1 LSYKLKYIFY
11 LFVIGNFLLNSCSS
25 EKSVI
30 SKEINAIKMN
40 HWKSNFHQNNNE
52 ILLSSTKKINV
63 KNSDFNL
70 GSLKITN
77 EKDSVKIITKTNRQ
91 YIGTITR
98 EVYDGYYIK
107 IKNSQEIFISN
118 NEIKEIIFFKEEKL
132 PDPKKESTNSD
143 IYPIESN
150 EDFYSEEEDISDV
163 NENNDLNRKLE
174 PLSLL
179 SFIFGILG
187 FTPIPLIGGLGWIAA
202 VILSKAGRKKIDQN
216 PEKYKGK
223 GFANA
228 GKILGW
234 IGITLMLVALVLIII
249 LIAAF
254 L

>member
-1 LSYKLKYIFY
+1 
-11 LFVIGNFLLNSCSS
+11 
-25 EKSVI
+25 
-30 SKEINAIKMN
+30 MN
-40 HWKSNFHQNNNE
+40 HWKSNFQQNNDE
-52 ILLSSTKKINV
+52 ILLSSIKRINV

-91 YIGTITR
+91 YIGTISR

-107 IKNSQEIFISN
+107 VKNSQEIFISN
-118 NEIKEIIFFKEEKL
+118 NEIKEITFLKGDKL
-132 PDPKKESTNSD
+132 SDSKKESTSSG

-150 EDFYSEEEDISDV
+150 EDFYSRELNISNV
-163 NENNDLNRKLE
+163 NDNNVLNRKLE

>member
-1 LSYKLKYIFY
+1 M
-11 LFVIGNFLLNSCSS
+11 
-25 EKSVI
+25 I
-30 SKEINAIKMN
+30 SKEINTLKMN

-52 ILLSSTKKINV
+52 ILLSSTKRINV

-91 YIGTITR
+91 YIGTISR

-107 IKNSQEIFISN
+107 VKNSQEIFISN
-118 NEIKEIIFFKEEKL
+118 NEIKEITFFKEDKL
-132 PDPKKESTNSD
+132 SDPKKESTNSD